1 MQLSSARH
9 QQFEY
14 FKTSLVIF
22 LQRFYKKAAAY
33 VLRSVAKHSP
43 HLAKAVVHSG
53 ALDALVNCLEE
64 FDPSVKEAAALALS
78 CVAKHNAELA

>member
-1 MQLSSARH
+1 MKFYHNSYIPYLN
-9 QQFEY
+9 
-14 FKTSLVIF
+14 KTDSI
-22 LQRFYKKAAAY
+22 KAAAY

-43 HLAKAVVHSG
+43 HLAKAVVNSG

-78 CVAKHNAELA
+78 CIAKHNHELA